1 MCYKKTPRRA
11 PRPCRPPARL
21 LHRFG
26 FACTVSYNTGF
37 LSNVNKHSKCE
48 IFISHMDSV
57 FIIAGATVI
66 HVPGVLAAGHAL
78 LHKEDSR
85 SALGWVSVCVLV
97 PVLGALL
104 YVLFG
109 ISRVNSRASRL
120 MRRAA
125 VDVLGGLADLYGGF
139 LSRAPFGFVP
149 HERLPED
156 MRFLAVPGNLI
167 TGRAVAGGNS
177 VEPLHNGE
185 QAYPIM
191 LEAVAAARKRVYLST
206 YIFGRDA
213 VGAAFAE
220 ALAAAARRGVDVRV
234 LTDGIGSF
242 PLFFPCPPLF
252 WKHMLRDGVR
262 TARFLPPSIMPPQ
275 VLVNLRTHRKVLICD
290 GEIAFT
296 GGMNISSRHLV
307 AGSGPDRVQ
316 DLHFCCRGPVALQ
329 LTAAFL
335 LDWDFVTGDAAQ
347 TPLERP
353 ALHGKSL
360 CRVLM
365 DGPGTQRAPI
375 TDLFCAMIGSARRSV
390 RIMSPYFLP
399 PPALSGALCGAVR
412 RGVRVDVILPGLN
425 NHCLVDWA
433 MQHAVPPLAR
443 SGVNLYRQPPP
454 FAHTKLLLVD
464 ETYTLMGSANL
475 DPRSLDLNFELVVE
489 VFDRDLAGRLT
500 VFFDDVRSRSTH
512 QAPDAPLPSLAVRL
526 RNAASGLFSPYL

>member
-1 MCYKKTPRRA
+1 MN
-11 PRPCRPPARL
+11 
-21 LHRFG
+21 
-26 FACTVSYNTGF
+26 S
-37 LSNVNKHSKCE
+37 
-48 IFISHMDSV
+48 IFIL
-57 FIIAGATVI
+57 FGAIAI

-85 SALGWVSVCVLV
+85 SALGWVAVCLLV

-125 VDVLGGLADLYGGF
+125 GNVLGGQADLYGGF

-149 HERLPED
+149 YERLPED
-156 MRFLAVPGNLI
+156 IRSLAVPGNLI
-167 TGRAVAGGNS
+167 TGRAVAGGNA
-177 VEPLHNGE
+177 VTPLYNGE
-185 QAYPIM
+185 QAYPAM

-206 YIFGRDA
+206 FIFGRDA

-220 ALAAAARRGVDVRV
+220 ALAAAARRGVDVRL

-252 WKHMLRDGVR
+252 WKRMRRAGVR
-262 TARFLPPSIMPPQ
+262 TARFLPPSILPPQ
-275 VLVNLRTHRKVLICD
+275 VFVNLRTHRKVLICD
-290 GEIAFT
+290 GETAFT
-296 GGMNISSRHLV
+296 GGMNISADHLV
-307 AGSGPDRVQ
+307 AGSGPNRIQ
-316 DLHFCCRGPVALQ
+316 DVHFCCRGPVALQ

-335 LDWDFVTGDAAQ
+335 VDWDFVTGDAAQ

-353 ALHGKSL
+353 APHGESL

-365 DGPGTQRAPI
+365 DGPGIQRAPI
-375 TDLFCAMIGSARRSV
+375 TDLFCAVIGSARHRV
-390 RIMSPYFLP
+390 RIMNPYFLP
-399 PPALSGALCGAVR
+399 PPALSGALCSAVR

-425 NHCLVDWA
+425 NHRLVDWA
-433 MQHAVPPLAR
+433 MQHAVTPLVRA
-443 SGVNLYRQPPP
+443 GVNLYRQPPP

-464 ETYTLMGSANL
+464 DAYTLMGSANL
-475 DPRSLDLNFELVVE
+475 DPRSLDLNFELVME
-489 VFDRDLAGRLT
+489 VFDREPAGKLAA
-500 VFFDDVRSRSTH
+500 FFDAVRSRSTH
-512 QAPDAPLPSLAVRL
+512 QAPDAPLPPLPVRL